1 MKKSTKRYLFI
12 QDVKDFLASAV
23 LVVIIVVILGVVV
36 YGIRHKDD
44 ILHYASS
51 NVVISED
58 EDEIYFVEEHTVADF
73 SDAIVAESVKD
84 SELIVTT
91 VDVKIPVDIK
101 KTGAFDLSIFEKN
114 QRILYKGVGRFVLDL
129 SQFTEKNV
137 TLDNDEMTITI
148 EIPHPQM
155 MHVEIKPN
163 EFEFEDTKKGL
174 LAFGELKF
182 TPSEYNEIL
191 TTCKTK
197 MEQQVDTKANRL
209 AADESAIENMMKI
222 YEPLVKAV
230 DDEYDLK
237 VQFIEKS
244 NPKE

>member
-1 MKKSTKRYLFI
+1 MKKSTKRYLLI
-12 QDVKDFLASAV
+12 QDIKDFLASALLV
-23 LVVIIVVILGVVV
+23 LVIVVILGVVI
-36 YGIRHKDD
+36 YGIKHKAD
-44 ILHYASS
+44 IINYVEA
-51 NVVISED
+51 NVVKNED
-58 EDEIYFVEEHTVADF
+58 EDEIYFLEEHTVADF

-101 KTGAFDLSIFEKN
+101 KTGAFDLSVFEKN
-114 QRILYKGVGRFVLDL
+114 QRIIYKGTGRFVLDL
-129 SQFTEKNV
+129 SQLTERSI
-137 TLDNDEMTITI
+137 TLDNENMTITI
-148 EIPHPQM
+148 DIPHPKM
-155 MHVEIKPN
+155 MNVEIKPN

-197 MEQQVDTKANRL
+197 MEQQVDTKANQL
-209 AADESAIENMMKI
+209 AADDSAIENMMNI

-230 DDEYDLK
+230 DESYELK
-237 VQFIEKS
+237 VQFIEKT
-244 NPKE
+244 NPVE